1 MLYYAAFIVLMVVS
15 LAAALVIVGRKFPQ
29 VTLIDTE
36 TLPMEREARRKKQ
49 ILKQRVGRHTA
60 DWWRRRIESVVP
72 HATKVRTRFR
82 ALYGRMLVLDSQ
94 YTRPKELTRE
104 DIAEKVDTLLRQAE
118 RQMEEGRLDEAER
131 TYVKVIS
138 LDKKNTN
145 AYGGLGDIYTA
156 TKQYEQAREMFG
168 FLVRLSV
175 RNCLF
180 RRVGKRE
187 QRAMPVRAALV
198 HADDCPAPAEDHA
211 AAAKNYAKYGK
222 TFEIAGDAEGARLAY
237 EQAVRFERSNPRYLD
252 LLLEAC
258 ILEGDRKRAEEVYA
272 ALAEVNPENQKLVS
286 FRERVDALART
297 TAKG

>member
-1 MLYYAAFIVLMVVS
+1 MLFYAIFGTLIVGS
-15 LAAALVIVGRKFPQ
+15 LVAVLVIAGRKFPQ

-49 ILKQRVGRHTA
+49 ILKERVGRHTA
-60 DWWRRRIESVVP
+60 AWWKRRIESVLP
-72 HATKVRTRFR
+72 HASKVRTKFR
-82 ALYGRMLVLDSQ
+82 ALYGKMLVLDSQ
-94 YTRPKELTRE
+94 YQRPKELTRE
-104 DIAEKVDTLLRQAE
+104 DIAEKVDALLRQAE
-118 RQMEEGRLDEAER
+118 RQIEMGDMDAAEK
-131 TYVKVIS
+131 TYVKVVS
-138 LDKKNTN
+138 LDKKNVV
-145 AYGGLGDIYTA
+145 AYGGLGDIYTE

-187 QRAMPVRAALV
+187 QREMPVRAALV
-198 HADDCPAPAEDHA
+198 HAEDCPAPALDHA

-258 ILEGDRKRAEEVYA
+258 ILEGDRKRADEVLA
-272 ALAEVNPENQKLVS
+272 ALTEVNPENQKLAS
-286 FRERVDALART
+286 FRERLADM
-297 TAKG
+297 AKTPVNG